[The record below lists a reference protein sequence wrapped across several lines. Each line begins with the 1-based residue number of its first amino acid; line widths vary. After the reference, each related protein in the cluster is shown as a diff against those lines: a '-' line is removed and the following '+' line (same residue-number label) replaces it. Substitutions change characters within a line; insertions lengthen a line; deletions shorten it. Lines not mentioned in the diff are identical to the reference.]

1 MKSFGIPLQPALV
14 FFLSCTAASGSV
26 LLNVS
31 STLASTDPTQLG
43 RLSRSGVASD
53 WSTIKSFPGV
63 VNPST
68 LYHYTTYTLN
78 VLTAS
83 YIQVS
88 LDDPSTSFFA
98 SAYLGAYTPLSLATN
113 RGLDINYLGDAGSS
127 GNFFGTDPGFFQV
140 VVPQNRNLVI
150 VINEPVVNG
159 GIGRAF
165 NLLVEGFS
173 DTSFTDPVA
182 TPEPATLLL
191 SVAGFGLLAFLGRSR
206 FKASSVNHH

>member
-1 MKSFGIPLQPALV
+1 MKNFGILLQPALA

-43 RLSRSGVASD
+43 RLSRSGVPSD
-53 WSTIKSFPGV
+53 WSTLKSFPGI
-63 VNPST
+63 VNVST
-68 LYHYTTYTLN
+68 LYHYTTFTLN
-78 VLTAS
+78 VLTAAYLQIS
-83 YIQVS
+83 I
-88 LDDPSTSFFA
+88 DDPSTSFFA

-127 GNFFGTDPGFFQV
+127 GNAFGTDPGFFQI
-140 VVPQNRNLVI
+140 VVPQNRNLVV
-150 VINEPVVNG
+150 VINEPVSNG
-159 GIGRAF
+159 GIGRPF

-191 SVAGFGLLAFLGRSR
+191 SAAGIGVLACVRRRR
-206 FKASSVNHH
+206 FKASPANHR